1 MTLPDIRF
9 KRGTTAKNDAYVG
22 VDSTISIDKE
32 AKNIR
37 VHNGLAAGGAFKIID
52 ETAVDS
58 KISNAIAG
66 MTTGGVGYKG
76 TWNAST
82 NTPTIPAAKSSNKG
96 WYYKVATAG
105 ATSID
110 GIADWGVGDWIISN
124 GATWDKVDNTD
135 SVSTVNGKSGAVV
148 LNKSDIGLSNVDNTA
163 DSAKAVLSASKLTSA
178 RTINGVEF
186 DGSANITVYDPT
198 KAAVGNTI
206 PSANGTAAAGTS
218 SNAARADHVHPLQTS
233 VSGNAGTATK
243 LATARTISISGDVTG
258 SVVFDGSG
266 NANITATLATIDCG
280 ELL

>member
-1 MTLPDIRF
+1 MADIRF

-82 NTPTIPAAKSSNKG
+82 NTPKIPAATSSNKG

-105 ATSID
+105 TTSID
-110 GIADWGVGDWIISN
+110 GIDDWGIGDWIISN

-135 SVSTVNGKSGAVV
+135 SVRTVNGKSGAVV

-163 DSAKAVLSASKLTSA
+163 DSAKALNLM
-178 RTINGVEF
+178 
-186 DGSANITVYDPT
+186 
-198 KAAVGNTI
+198 AAQISRYN
-206 PSANGTAAAGTS
+206 
-218 SNAARADHVHPLQTS
+218 S
-233 VSGNAGTATK
+233 VFERYSGG
-243 LATARTISISGDVTG
+243 RH
-258 SVVFDGSG
+258 
-266 NANITATLATIDCG
+266 
-280 ELL
+280 